1 MESEIQIENLMVSSR
16 PHIHFA
22 IREDKNMDGCRDFRS
37 APARSAERGRAAK
50 RRALRGSTPSEKA
63 DKIGGVRVCR
73 ALRLGSMQPA
83 VQLAAEL
90 AVQLAVHSH
99 ESWAHN
105 STNACALTSLH
116 VSRGSAAQPAQ
127 RVLPSAPHSSSKHF
141 TAALNLFVPAPR
153 PPGRESAPV
162 RGMLLF
168 CTSSRGEWFPMPISP
183 GENIS

>member
-1 MESEIQIENLMVSSR
+1 MQLAVQ
-16 PHIHFA
+16 
-22 IREDKNMDGCRDFRS
+22 
-37 APARSAERGRAAK
+37 PAVQLAVQPAERLAVQLAVHT